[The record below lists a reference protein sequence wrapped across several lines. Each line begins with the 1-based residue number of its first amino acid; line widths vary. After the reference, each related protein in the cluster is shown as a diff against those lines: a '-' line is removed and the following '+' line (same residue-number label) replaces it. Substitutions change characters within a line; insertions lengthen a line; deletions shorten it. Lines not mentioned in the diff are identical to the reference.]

1 MSNTNL
7 PLEETL
13 KINKKSNVPTS
24 DIDLGK
30 VVTDVSATWLTKPE
44 LTLLWTNQIAF
55 NDTAVDYNKD
65 LTERLALGGDRP
77 QITQTI
83 KDLDVT
89 INEHLSYVKDMITKK
104 YKKKNATSY
113 YPAFGIVYRNKR
125 YAIPS
130 DQNTRLASL
139 KLMLSGLVAHGFEAD
154 EFGTAFWQPIHD
166 QYELFVNNASTTDG
180 NVSAK
185 VSSKN
190 TYKKEL
196 NKTLRALINLI
207 KANYP
212 DTYKAELRTWGFQK
226 EKY

>member
-1 MSNTNL
+1 MNNANI
-7 PLEETL
+7 PLEDAL

-30 VVTDVSATWLTKPE
+30 VVTDVSEMWLTKPE
-44 LTLLWTNQIAF
+44 LILLWTTQAAF
-55 NDTAVDYNKD
+55 NDIAVDYNKD
-65 LTERLALGGDRP
+65 LDERLALGGDRP

-89 INEHLSYVKDMITKK
+89 INENLSYVKDLITKK
-104 YKKKNATSY
+104 YKKKNAISY
-113 YPAFGIVYRNKR
+113 YPAFGIVHKNKR
-125 YAIPS
+125 YTIPA

-139 KLMLSGLVAHGFEAD
+139 KLMLSGLVAHGFGAD
-154 EFGTAFWQPIHD
+154 EYGTAFWQPIYD
-166 QYELFVNNASTTDG
+166 QYELFVKNATTTDG

-190 TYKKEL
+190 TNKNEL
-196 NKTLRALINLI
+196 QKTLRALINLI